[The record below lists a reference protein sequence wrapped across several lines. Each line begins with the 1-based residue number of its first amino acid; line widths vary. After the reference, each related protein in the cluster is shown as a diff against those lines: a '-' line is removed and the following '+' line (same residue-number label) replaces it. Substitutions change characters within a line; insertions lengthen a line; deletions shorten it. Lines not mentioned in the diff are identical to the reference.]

1 MEISFF
7 KCTKGHEFLLWEEC
21 PFCCAIEKKI
31 PTEKDQRFWQVY
43 EVIRDLT
50 PEQIE
55 EFYRHYLPQHKPD
68 APINPPVFE

>member
-31 PTEKDQRFWQVY
+31 PTEKDKRVWQV
-43 EVIRDLT
+43 
-50 PEQIE
+50 
-55 EFYRHYLPQHKPD
+55 
-68 APINPPVFE
+68 